1 MLTRKQLTF
10 LKYLKAHEPLSYDEI
25 LDKYSESELS
35 RTFDI
40 LLQNGYIT
48 TDSPPVISLYSNRS
62 KPRRYYVSDKGTT
75 ALELSKDQQH
85 SFITRFIA
93 DKAAN
98 IAVSAIVAFIT
109 AVITYIVMPYLFPFL
124 SWK

>member
-62 KPRRYYVSDKGTT
+62 KPRRTMYRIRVLLLLSCQKINST
-75 ALELSKDQQH
+75 AS
-85 SFITRFIA
+85 
-93 DKAAN
+93 
-98 IAVSAIVAFIT
+98 
-109 AVITYIVMPYLFPFL
+109 
-124 SWK
+124 